1 MRLYFQEFSK
11 NQSFTNYPS
20 SLFATAIH
28 EHHIPDVRDA
38 TATEEDYVDKFI
50 ASAYDFW
57 LKKAP
62 QILDLVDLA
71 IVFFCYGHYKN
82 SD

>member
-1 MRLYFQEFSK
+1 MTLGVQVGLG
-11 NQSFTNYPS
+11 PS
-20 SLFATAIH
+20 DIVLDGDPA
-28 EHHIPDVRDA
+28 PPPVKRG
-38 TATEEDYVDKFI
+38 ATEEDDMDKFI

-71 IVFFCYGHYKN
+71 IVFLLWPL
-82 SD
+82 